1 MLTVKTKTAWESQF
15 EQISH
20 LKKKKGNILCFEYP
34 EIIVKYTRNI
44 LIQNNF

>member
-1 MLTVKTKTAWESQF
+1 MLTVKMKTAWGSQF

-20 LKKKKGNILCFEYP
+20 QKKKKCFEYP
-34 EIIVKYTRNI
+34 EIVVKYTRNI